1 MIVRDKTFP
10 MTLAGGLKIDAED
23 QCCPCRK
30 CWSITRLFDECIT
43 RMRNG
48 CPDPKPDPDHMLSVT
63 KIGRAPRNGKAR
75 CARCGERV

>member
-1 MIVRDKTFP
+1 MMTRDRTYHIA
-10 MTLAGGLKIDAED
+10 MAGGNRVDAED
-23 QCCPCRK
+23 RSCPCRS
-30 CWSITRLFDECIT
+30 CWSVTGLYKECIT
-43 RMRNG
+43 RMKRG